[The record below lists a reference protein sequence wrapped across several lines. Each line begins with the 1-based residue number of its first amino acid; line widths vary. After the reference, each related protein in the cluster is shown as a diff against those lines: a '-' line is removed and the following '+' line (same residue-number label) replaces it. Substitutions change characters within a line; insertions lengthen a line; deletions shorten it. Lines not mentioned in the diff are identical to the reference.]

1 MLYGHIAAVAGAEA
15 CENGKLAENIFQFLH
30 IFLFLRFVEELVE
43 ACFAEAVLGAVTS
56 GFYQSLVPVPLLS
69 ILEFLFHCSTS
80 TSAKVMLEVVSETL
94 KM

>member
-15 CENGKLAENIFQFLH
+15 CENGKLAEDIL
-30 IFLFLRFVEELVE
+30 E

-56 GFYQSLVPVPLLS
+56 GFYQSPVPVPLLS
-69 ILEFLFHCSTS
+69 ILEFLFHSSTS